1 MAYFPHAYLKVLS
14 GTNATSFYDGDGT
27 TGINGSVLTTALG
40 AGQIGIISAK
50 NNVVADLDG
59 TPTYAN
65 YPMIYLAQGSFH
77 ATDKL
82 GPYHGGYKETV
93 KTKGINP
100 KYVSAFYVTQPTNP
114 VNEVMNIS
122 YSYASTCQIAC
133 NKTYRLRLDIKGSP
147 ALRFLTHNAY
157 FTLDAN
163 TGCCDGSNPIDPAF
177 VMLQWAERIAT
188 YNTLK
193 DFVSPIVWNRVKVS
207 GTAAT
212 ATATAASALTMTRD
226 GIYANDKVI
235 FTPTTATSAT
245 GSTISG
251 NTFTVGTATNT
262 VFSVGQTITGTGV
275 AAGTVITALVSGGGG
290 TGSVFT
296 VNISQ
301 TVSSTTISSTSPVTA
316 FVSSSY
322 TNTTGSGAVAL
333 VAATNLYT
341 PSATTMDVVT
351 TTTIT
356 PAVYHKVNT
365 SLANGTYMYD
375 ATLNPSGYS
384 PIASASV
391 AAANPESFL
400 ELAVAYVDTQ
410 FGNASFLPTDHFELQ
425 PLELYASLLDS
436 ENNVCTTSCFSVTEK
451 QQGLQG
457 RGYGESL
464 VRDLIL
470 AKRYQQEPFQAD
482 PRLREVLND
491 TTLSYIDAAGN
502 VVAGEISRASKYYVY
517 HILHSVPR
525 KSNPSGM
532 LDSDQYLV
540 KIVVSARTGNAAKF
554 ETWMNTLLTS
564 AGSEVQLQVLA

>member
-1 MAYFPHAYLKVLS
+1 MLVTKDGTDASGFIVGAGTATSALTYGQLALVSATTNTSLALSS
-14 GTNATSFYDGDGT
+14 GTSY
-27 TGINGSVLTTALG
+27 TGSPLV
-40 AGQIGIISAK
+40 
-50 NNVVADLDG
+50 
-59 TPTYAN
+59 
-65 YPMIYLAQGSFH
+65 YLAQGSYH
-77 ATDKL
+77 SVDKI

-93 KTKGINP
+93 KSKGINP
-100 KYVSAFYVTQPTNP
+100 KYVSAFYVTQPTSP

-122 YSYASTCQIAC
+122 YTYSSSCPVVC

-163 TGCCDGSNPIDPAF
+163 SGCCDSSNSAIDPNY

-193 DFVSPIVWNRVKVS
+193 DFVMPIVWSRVKVS

-212 ATATAASALTMTRD
+212 ASATAASALTMTRD
-226 GIYANDKVI
+226 GIYAGDKVI

-245 GSTISG
+245 SSTIAG

-296 VNISQ
+296 VNIAQ

-341 PSATTMDVVT
+341 PSATTISAFT

-365 SLANGTYMYD
+365 SLVNGTYLYD
-375 ATLNPSGYS
+375 ATLNPSGYQ
-384 PIASASV
+384 PITGSAV
-391 AAANPESFL
+391 ATANPESFM
-400 ELAVAYVDTQ
+400 ELVTAYVETQ
-410 FGNASFLPTDHFELQ
+410 FGNASFYPTDHFELQ
-425 PLELYASLLDS
+425 PLELYASMLDS
-436 ENNVCTTSCFSVTEK
+436 EGNVCVTSCFVPTEK
-451 QQGLQG
+451 QQSLQG
-457 RGYGESL
+457 RGFGEPL
-464 VRDLIL
+464 VRELIL
-470 AKRYQQEPFQAD
+470 AKRYQQEPFQLD

-491 TTLSYIDAAGN
+491 TTLSYVDAAGN
-502 VVAGEISRASKYYVY
+502 IVNGEISRAAKYYVY
-517 HILHSVPR
+517 NILHSVPR
-525 KSNPSGM
+525 KANPSGTM
-532 LDSDQYLV
+532 DSDQYLI
-540 KIVVSARTGNAAKF
+540 KIVTPARNTAFEQGFIKMLNDFGNYDCGTAI
-554 ETWMNTLLTS
+554 TVT
-564 AGSEVQLQVLA
+564 V

>member
-1 MAYFPHAYLKVLS
+1 MSYFPHAYQKMLV
-14 GTNATSFYDGDGT
+14 GTNATAFYDGNDT
-27 TGINGSVLTTALG
+27 TGINGTNATTALA
-40 AGQIGIISAK
+40 AGQIGIVSAK
-50 NNVVADLDG
+50 NNKVADLDG

-77 ATDKL
+77 SVDKV
-82 GPYHGGYKETV
+82 GAHGGYQETV

-114 VNEVMNIS
+114 VNEVVNIS
-122 YSYASTCQIAC
+122 YSYASTCQVAC
-133 NKTYRLRLDIKGSP
+133 NTTYRLRLDIKGSP
-147 ALRFLTHNAY
+147 ALRFLAHNAY

-163 TGCCDGSNPIDPAF
+163 SGCCDGTNPVDPAF

-188 YNTLK
+188 YATLK
-193 DFVSPIVWNRVKVS
+193 DFVRPIVWNRVKVS
-207 GTAAT
+207 GTAQT
-212 ATATAASALTMTRD
+212 ATATAAAALTMERT

-245 GSTISG
+245 ISTISG

-262 VFSVGQTITGTGV
+262 VFSVGQVLTGTGV
-275 AAGTVITALVSGGGG
+275 ASGTTITALVSGGGG

-296 VNISQ
+296 VNIAQ
-301 TVSSTTISSTSPVTA
+301 TVASTTISSTSPVTA

-333 VAATNLYT
+333 VAASNLYT
-341 PSATTMDVVT
+341 PSATAMDVVT

-356 PAVYHKVNT
+356 PAVYHQVNT

-384 PIASASV
+384 PIANSAV
-391 AAANPESFL
+391 AAASPESFI
-400 ELAVAYVDTQ
+400 ELAVAYVETQ
-410 FGNASFLPTDHFELQ
+410 FGNASFSPTDHFELQ
-425 PLELYASLLDS
+425 PLEIYASLLDS
-436 ENNVCTTSCFSVTEK
+436 EGNACKTSCFTVTEK

-457 RGYGESL
+457 RGFGEPL
-464 VRDLIL
+464 VRELVL
-470 AKRYQQEPFQAD
+470 AKRYQQEPYQQD
-482 PRLREVLND
+482 PRMREVLND
-491 TTLSYIDAAGN
+491 TTLSYLDANGN
-502 VVAGEISRASKYYVY
+502 VVAGELTRGSKYFVY

-525 KSNPSGM
+525 KANPTGVM
-532 LDSDQYLV
+532 DNDQYLV
-540 KIVVSARTGNAAKF
+540 KVVVSARTGNAAKF

-564 AGSEVQLQVLA
+564 AGSEIQLQVLA